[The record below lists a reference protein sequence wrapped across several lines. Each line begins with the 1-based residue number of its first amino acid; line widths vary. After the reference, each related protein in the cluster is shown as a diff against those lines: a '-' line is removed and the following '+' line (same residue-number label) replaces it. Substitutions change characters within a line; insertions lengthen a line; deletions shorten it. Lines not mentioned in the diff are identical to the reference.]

1 MATTPKQKKSPTFI
15 LVTQTLGI
23 IVSSALLT
31 WIWTWTGRSFTE
43 ALRLGVLFAIG
54 TYAVNW
60 LVLRMRAKRD

>member
-1 MATTPKQKKSPTFI
+1 MTAPPKQKKSLTFI
-15 LVTQTLGI
+15 MVTQTLGI

-31 WIWTWTGRSFTE
+31 WILTWTGRSFTE

-54 TYAVNW
+54 TYVVNW